1 MSQRSVLLWILV
13 PIGVIA
19 VWALSMMGPA
29 SPSAVPAATAGDDER
44 VVVEPSLP
52 EPPATVVASK
62 PLPKA
67 PPLPAAAPAAPIAAP
82 AAVEPPPPSP
92 PEPASDDDQPER
104 EPGKPNPSALF
115 SAAFLEEP
123 RDSTWAPEAEN
134 QIQAAYA
141 KANVPFGS
149 VLAVQC
155 RSTLCKV
162 DLLFDRQHHLRF
174 AVASRELRNT
184 FFAEDIS
191 IDRQSAPTNN
201 GTERM
206 TAYMPRKG
214 RTIRD
219 YQ

>member
-13 PIGVIA
+13 PAGLIA

-29 SPSAVPAATAGDDER
+29 SPSAAPAARAGDDAR
-44 VVVEPSLP
+44 AVAEPLVP
-52 EPPATVVASK
+52 EPAAPVIASK
-62 PLPKA
+62 PLPVA
-67 PPLPAAAPAAPIAAP
+67 PPLPAAPPAAVAEP
-82 AAVEPPPPSP
+82 AAVEPPSQ
-92 PEPASDDDQPER
+92 PEPASEDQPEP
-104 EPGKPNPSALF
+104 EPGEPNPSELF

-123 RDSTWAPEAEN
+123 RDATWAPEAEQ

-191 IDRQSAPTNN
+191 IDRQSAPSTN